1 MPIYWA
7 DMQPSG
13 YFAYRKLL
21 NEHQSEIHIIPEYVI
36 FNGSNDAV
44 LVKERGKPEIII
56 EAGNTAA
63 LRVATREQG
72 LELSITFVELG
83 CRTAY
88 HSVEK
93 LGMKVA
99 IINSQSG
106 SPMGSVC
113 MQTII
118 DTQGDSHVVVKIGDV
133 KFGAL
138 TAYQSSEAS
147 SMFKD
152 DFIRFR
158 VRWTELRLTLN
169 EARIIKRS
177 NKSARFESA
186 LHRIRGMSISPQK
199 KTSPGAPL
207 TTTSVSSPTSEESKN
222 AVRLFQQA
230 VTTIAFSR
238 FTVDYQRIFKE
249 EATAQ
254 SQRSTASIS
263 PERAQLSVI
272 VHNFQIRDERPNSQ
286 FPIVFDSS
294 SNTSFL
300 DLCIRTS
307 QLVVSVL
314 FLEKQ
319 STHPASFLPISP
331 LLLCSNFLV
340 SATIRPP
347 LLIFRPVGIRG
358 PSDADI
364 VKVDL
369 FDLNLAHA
377 DGVSDKIV
385 LNTSEDFVW
394 NLFDLT
400 NRILA
405 ASGELAGFALKLE
418 EDEGHGGFI
427 VSIVDSDNNHQD
439 EAKYTTPKSDKLYN
453 INLARVS
460 PFTVLVTFKR
470 NPEASRYKKVQK
482 VKGANL
488 MNYFM
493 QRLKFTIERAE
504 LKFGRYEER
513 SLNGPPDRL
522 FESLCA
528 VYLSRMKFKLV
539 TLITAA
545 SLQDWKYLAARD
557 GGDDEFVEGDLLRAT
572 GNLGGRAAHHVLK
585 KLGRGLGDGVSG
597 LSHSIGAGIE
607 TTTGRIGARKL
618 GVGVNSVVSGVGDG
632 VGNTIAGGKFFF

>member
-1 MPIYWA
+1 MAIGEGGIDTTPIYWA
-7 DMQPSG
+7 DNLPSG

-21 NEHQSEIHIIPEYVI
+21 NEHQSEIHIIPEYIV
-36 FNGSNDAV
+36 FNGSNDVV

-56 EAGNTAA
+56 EAGKTAP
-63 LRVATREQG
+63 LRVATRQQG
-72 LELSITFVELG
+72 LELSITFIEQDL
-83 CRTAY
+83 RSAY

-113 MQTII
+113 LQTII
-118 DTQGDSHVVVKIGDV
+118 DTQGDSRVVVKIGDV

-138 TAYQSSEAS
+138 TAHHSSEAPN
-147 SMFKD
+147 MFKD

-169 EARIIKRS
+169 ETRTIKRS
-177 NKSARFESA
+177 NNPALFESA
-186 LHRIRGMSISPQK
+186 LHRIRGMSASPLK
-199 KTSPGAPL
+199 RATAGTHLTNTSG
-207 TTTSVSSPTSEESKN
+207 SSPTSEESKN

-249 EATAQ
+249 EAASQ
-254 SQRSTASIS
+254 SQRIVASTS

-272 VHNFQIRDERPNSQ
+272 VHNFQIKDERPNSQ

-300 DLCIRTS
+300 DLCIR
-307 QLVVSVL
+307 
-314 FLEKQ
+314 
-319 STHPASFLPISP
+319 
-331 LLLCSNFLV
+331 
-340 SATIRPP
+340 
-347 LLIFRPVGIRG
+347 IRG
-358 PSDADI
+358 PSDADL

-377 DGVSDKIV
+377 NGISDNIV

-394 NLFDLT
+394 DLFDLT
-400 NRILA
+400 NRIFA

-418 EDEGHGGFI
+418 EDEEHGGFI
-427 VSIVDSDNNHQD
+427 VSIADSGKNHQD
-439 EAKYTTPKSDKLYN
+439 EVKYTTPKSDKLYN

-460 PFTVLVTFKR
+460 PFKVLVTFKR
-470 NPEASRYKKVQK
+470 NPKASRYKKVQK
-482 VKGANL
+482 VRGANL

-493 QRLKFTIERAE
+493 QHLKFTIERAE

-513 SLNGPPDRL
+513 SLKGPPDRL

-539 TLITAA
+539 TLLTAA

-572 GNLGGRAAHHVLK
+572 GNLGGRAGNHLLK
-585 KLGRGLGDGVSG
+585 NLGRGLGNGVSG

-607 TTTGRIGARKL
+607 TTTERIGVGKL

-632 VGNTIAGGKFFF
+632 FGNTITGGKSFF

>member
-1 MPIYWA
+1 VAIGEGGIDTMPIYWA

-21 NEHQSEIHIIPEYVI
+21 NEHQSEIHIIPEYVV
-36 FNGSNDAV
+36 FNGSNDVV

-56 EAGNTAA
+56 EGGKAA
-63 LRVATREQG
+63 PLRVATRQQG
-72 LELSITFVELG
+72 LELSITFIELG

-138 TAYQSSEAS
+138 TAHQSSEAS

-152 DFIRFR
+152 DFIRLR

-169 EARIIKRS
+169 EARTIRRS

-186 LHRIRGMSISPQK
+186 LHRIRGMH
-199 KTSPGAPL
+199 TSPLKKATAGTHP
-207 TTTSVSSPTSEESKN
+207 TETSGSSPTSEESKN
-222 AVRLFQQA
+222 AVRRFQQA
-230 VTTIAFSR
+230 VTTIAFTR

-254 SQRSTASIS
+254 SQRRAASIS
-263 PERAQLSVI
+263 SERAQLSVI
-272 VHNFQIRDERPNSQ
+272 VHNFQIKDERPNSQ

-294 SNTSFL
+294 SDTSFL
-300 DLCIRTS
+300 DLCIR
-307 QLVVSVL
+307 
-314 FLEKQ
+314 
-319 STHPASFLPISP
+319 
-331 LLLCSNFLV
+331 
-340 SATIRPP
+340 
-347 LLIFRPVGIRG
+347 IRG
-358 PSDADI
+358 PSDADL

-377 DGVSDKIV
+377 NGISDKIV

-394 NLFDLT
+394 NLFDLF

-427 VSIVDSDNNHQD
+427 VSIVDDTGNNHQD

-513 SLNGPPDRL
+513 SLKGPPDRL

-545 SLQDWKYLAARD
+545 SLQDWRYLAARD

-572 GNLGGRAAHHVLK
+572 GNLGGRAANHLFK

-597 LSHSIGAGIE
+597 LSHTIGAGIE
-607 TTTGRIGARKL
+607 TTTERIGVGKL

-632 VGNTIAGGKFFF
+632 FGNTIAGGKYLL

>member
-1 MPIYWA
+1 V
-7 DMQPSG
+7 Q
-13 YFAYRKLL
+13 
-21 NEHQSEIHIIPEYVI
+21 
-36 FNGSNDAV
+36 
-44 LVKERGKPEIII
+44 
-56 EAGNTAA
+56 
-63 LRVATREQG
+63 
-72 LELSITFVELG
+72 
-83 CRTAY
+83 
-88 HSVEK
+88 
-93 LGMKVA
+93 
-99 IINSQSG
+99 
-106 SPMGSVC
+106 
-113 MQTII
+113 
-118 DTQGDSHVVVKIGDV
+118 
-133 KFGAL
+133 
-138 TAYQSSEAS
+138 
-147 SMFKD
+147 
-152 DFIRFR
+152 
-158 VRWTELRLTLN
+158 
-169 EARIIKRS
+169 
-177 NKSARFESA
+177 
-186 LHRIRGMSISPQK
+186 
-199 KTSPGAPL
+199 
-207 TTTSVSSPTSEESKN
+207 
-222 AVRLFQQA
+222 
-230 VTTIAFSR
+230 
-238 FTVDYQRIFKE
+238 
-249 EATAQ
+249 
-254 SQRSTASIS
+254 
-263 PERAQLSVI
+263 
-272 VHNFQIRDERPNSQ
+272 
-286 FPIVFDSS
+286 
-294 SNTSFL
+294 
-300 DLCIRTS
+300 
-307 QLVVSVL
+307 
-314 FLEKQ
+314 
-319 STHPASFLPISP
+319 
-331 LLLCSNFLV
+331 
-340 SATIRPP
+340 
-347 LLIFRPVGIRG
+347 
-358 PSDADI
+358 
-364 VKVDL
+364 VDL

-377 DGVSDKIV
+377 NDISDKIV

-427 VSIVDSDNNHQD
+427 VSIVDSGNNHQD
-439 EAKYTTPKSDKLYN
+439 EAMYTTPKSDKLYN

-607 TTTGRIGARKL
+607 TTTERIGVGKL

-632 VGNTIAGGKFFF
+632 VGNTIAGGKSFF

>member
-1 MPIYWA
+1 MAIGEGGIDTTPIYWA

-21 NEHQSEIHIIPEYVI
+21 NEHQSEIHIIPEYLV

-56 EAGNTAA
+56 EAGKTAP
-63 LRVATREQG
+63 LRVATRQQG
-72 LELSITFVELG
+72 LELSITFIELG
-83 CRTAY
+83 CRSAY

-106 SPMGSVC
+106 SPMGSIC

-147 SMFKD
+147 NMFKD

-169 EARIIKRS
+169 EARTIKRS
-177 NKSARFESA
+177 KNSARFESA
-186 LHRIRGMSISPQK
+186 LHRIRGMSTSPQK
-199 KTSPGAPL
+199 KATSGTRL
-207 TTTSVSSPTSEESKN
+207 TKTSRSSPTSEESKN

-230 VTTIAFSR
+230 VTTISFSR

-249 EATAQ
+249 ETTAQ
-254 SQRSTASIS
+254 SQSSAAWTS

-272 VHNFQIRDERPNSQ
+272 VHNFQIKDERPNSQ

-294 SNTSFL
+294 SNVSFL
-300 DLCIRTS
+300 DLCIR
-307 QLVVSVL
+307 
-314 FLEKQ
+314 
-319 STHPASFLPISP
+319 
-331 LLLCSNFLV
+331 
-340 SATIRPP
+340 
-347 LLIFRPVGIRG
+347 IRG
-358 PSDADI
+358 PSDADL

-377 DGVSDKIV
+377 NGISDKIV

-394 NLFDLT
+394 DLFDLT
-400 NRILA
+400 NRIIA

-427 VSIVDSDNNHQD
+427 VSIVDSGNIHQD
-439 EAKYTTPKSDKLYN
+439 EVNYTTPKSDKLYN
-453 INLARVS
+453 ITLARVS
-460 PFTVLVTFKR
+460 PFTLLVTFKR
-470 NPEASRYKKVQK
+470 NPEKSRYKKVQK
-482 VKGANL
+482 VRGANL

-513 SLNGPPDRL
+513 SLKGPPDRL

-572 GNLGGRAAHHVLK
+572 GNLGGRAANHLFK

-607 TTTGRIGARKL
+607 TTTGIIGVGKL

-632 VGNTIAGGKFFF
+632 VGSTIAGGKFFF